1 VTEVSDNVFLL
12 EECPHDWLFPQC
24 SAVVS
29 FNLSFLVGLFRK
41 EERKIGGVTGVLVL
55 LFFLSLKS
63 RHEFAGASWWSG
75 NHGYRIKIWGN
86 HYSIASSFTEI
97 FSYR

>member
-1 VTEVSDNVFLL
+1 LWDYFVKK
-12 EECPHDWLFPQC
+12 
-24 SAVVS
+24 
-29 FNLSFLVGLFRK
+29 K
-41 EERKIGGVTGVLVL
+41 EKCFGGVTGVVVL

-86 HYSIASSFTEI
+86 HYSIASSLRYFLYI
-97 FSYR
+97 LGFV